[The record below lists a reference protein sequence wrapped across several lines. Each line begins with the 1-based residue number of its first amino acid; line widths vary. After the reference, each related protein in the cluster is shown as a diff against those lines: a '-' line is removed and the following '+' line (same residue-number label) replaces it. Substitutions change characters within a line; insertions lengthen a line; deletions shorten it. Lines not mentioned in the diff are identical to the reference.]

1 MARRRRTAP
10 GGLAAHVTNRSSGNL
25 ILFEDAGDFAA
36 LERVL
41 SEARIRGEMRVC
53 CYTLMPNHF
62 HLVL

>member
-1 MARRRRTAP
+1 M
-10 GGLAAHVTNRSSGNL
+10 
-25 ILFEDAGDFAA
+25 FEDAGDFAA